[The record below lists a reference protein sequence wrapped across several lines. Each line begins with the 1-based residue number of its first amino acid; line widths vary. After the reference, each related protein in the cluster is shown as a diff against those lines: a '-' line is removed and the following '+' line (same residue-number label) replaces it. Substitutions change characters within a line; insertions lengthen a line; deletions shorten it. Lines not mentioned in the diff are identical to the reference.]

1 MTKNIFAIFLFLSFG
16 ISAAAQ
22 EMLTMPENNPAVE
35 RQSFFKSTAA
45 TPLKVI
51 SLPFYDDFS
60 VISVFPSPLRW
71 ADRFAFIN
79 TDYAKYPPSI
89 GVATLDALNDKGV
102 LYPDAGPNPF
112 EADNLTSLPIRLDSI
127 LTLEKRA
134 LKLADSVYLSF
145 YYQPQGRTI
154 SPPTKKA
161 SLILEFHSPGDSVT
175 IVSASGTKTVPR
187 WIEKWSTTGGIQVD
201 TFALPGKKYFR
212 QVLIP
217 ISTSSDSALYFKNGF
232 QFRFRNMATLTGNS
246 QPDWRNNGSQWN
258 IDVVYLDYK
267 RRVHD
272 TIMEDVA
279 FGEVAPSMLVNYE
292 AMPYRQYL
300 KNFDNE
306 MKDTL
311 RITIS
316 NLDNKNRN
324 RTYKYQVSKN
334 SLAPFKFYDGEPYT
348 ISPYLTDGYVS
359 YKPWARPPVNF
370 FFPSTGDQNIVFHIT
385 HTLSPDPNPL
395 FRSNDTIRFDQVFSN
410 YYAYDN
416 GTAEAGIGI
425 NGAAGAYAVQFKL
438 NESDTLRGIQIYF
451 NPVVGGTNQVVDLQV
466 WNDSNGK
473 PGQIIKTLGGVS
485 PIYTNTL
492 NEFYTYWFDT
502 PLIINAGT
510 FPGLRFYIGWSQNSV
525 ENLNVGFDRYKDSHT
540 KRFYNVDGT
549 WQMSDSV
556 NYGSLL
562 MRPVVGPVNPLGV
575 YKPAVAE
582 HIGIHPNPISDG
594 NLVIQLPEAWKNNS
608 GNNMNITIITATGSR
623 VLSETFNNPV
633 NVSSLAPG
641 FYLVILTDKKSG
653 LKSTGKLIIR

>member
-1 MTKNIFAIFLFLSFG
+1 
-16 ISAAAQ
+16 
-22 EMLTMPENNPAVE
+22 
-35 RQSFFKSTAA
+35 
-45 TPLKVI
+45 
-51 SLPFYDDFS
+51 
-60 VISVFPSPLRW
+60 
-71 ADRFAFIN
+71 
-79 TDYAKYPPSI
+79 
-89 GVATLDALNDKGV
+89 
-102 LYPDAGPNPF
+102 
-112 EADNLTSLPIRLDSI
+112 
-127 LTLEKRA
+127 
-134 LKLADSVYLSF
+134 
-145 YYQPQGRTI
+145 
-154 SPPTKKA
+154 
-161 SLILEFHSPGDSVT
+161 
-175 IVSASGTKTVPR
+175 
-187 WIEKWSTTGGIQVD
+187 
-201 TFALPGKKYFR
+201 
-212 QVLIP
+212 
-217 ISTSSDSALYFKNGF
+217 
-232 QFRFRNMATLTGNS
+232 MATLTGNS
-246 QPDWRNNGSQWN
+246 QPDWRNNGSHWN

-279 FGEVAPSMLVNYE
+279 FGDLAPSMLKNYE
-292 AMPYRQYL
+292 SMPMNQYA

-311 RITIS
+311 DIKIS
-316 NLDNKNRN
+316 NLDSKNRN
-324 RTYKYQVSKN
+324 RTYKYSIQKN
-334 SLAPFKFYDGEPYT
+334 SLAPYPPYNGEPYT
-348 ISPYLTDGYVS
+348 IQPYSIDGYVK
-359 YKPWARPPVNF
+359 YKPWANPPVRI
-370 FFPSTGDQNIVFHIT
+370 FFPVSNEKNVVFHIT

-438 NESDTLRGIQIYF
+438 NQSDTLRGIQIYF

-485 PIYTNTL
+485 PIYTNNL

-540 KRFYNVDGT
+540 KRFYNVNGT

-582 HIGIHPNPISDG
+582 HIGIHPNPVSDG
-594 NLVIQLPEAWKNNS
+594 NLIIQLPEAWKNNS
-608 GNNMNITIITATGSR
+608 GNNLNISIITATGSR
-623 VLSETFNNPV
+623 VLSETFYNPV

-653 LKSTGKLIIR
+653 LKSAGKLIIR

>member
-22 EMLTMPENNPAVE
+22 EMLTMPEKNLAVE
-35 RQSFFKSTAA
+35 RQSLLKSTVA
-45 TPLKVI
+45 TPLKTI

-60 VISVFPSPLRW
+60 VISVYPSPLRW
-71 ADRFAFIN
+71 ADQFAFIN

-127 LTLEKRA
+127 VTLEKRA
-134 LKLADSVYLSF
+134 IRLADSVYLSF

-175 IVSASGTKTVPR
+175 IVSASGTKTLPR
-187 WIEKWSTTGGIQVD
+187 WVEKWSTTGGIQVD
-201 TFALPGKKYFR
+201 TFAMPGKKYFL

-217 ISTSSDSALYFKNGF
+217 ISTQADSALYFKNGF

-246 QPDWRNNGSQWN
+246 QPDWRNNGSHWN

-279 FGEVAPSMLVNYE
+279 FGDLAPSMLKNYE
-292 AMPYRQYL
+292 SMPMNQYA

-311 RITIS
+311 DIKIS
-316 NLDNKNRN
+316 NLDSKNRN
-324 RTYKYQVSKN
+324 RTYKYSIQKN
-334 SLAPFKFYDGEPYT
+334 SLAPYPPYNGEPYT
-348 ISPYLTDGYVS
+348 IQPYSIDGYVK
-359 YKPWARPPVNF
+359 YKPWANPPVRI
-370 FFPSTGDQNIVFHIT
+370 FFPVSNEKNVVFHIT

-438 NESDTLRGIQIYF
+438 NQSDTLRGIQIYF

-485 PIYTNTL
+485 PIYTNNL

-540 KRFYNVDGT
+540 KRFYNVNGT

-582 HIGIHPNPISDG
+582 HIGIHPNPVSDG
-594 NLVIQLPEAWKNNS
+594 NLIIQLPEAWKNNS
-608 GNNMNITIITATGSR
+608 GNNLNISIITATGSR
-623 VLSETFNNPV
+623 VLSETFYNPV

-653 LKSTGKLIIR
+653 LKSAGKLIIR